1 MLIGKKGLGEVREIQ
16 PELAFNKGVDYFT
29 EIVFFYMLMFGIA
42 FYEMD
47 KYARSA
53 QKTKE
58 RLENST
64 KSSENFKSKL
74 DAARTDLSRITTL
87 QQKNRKH
94 VEELEKKI
102 FWLEKELED
111 KLERLEAKKLS
122 NSLESENLAKE

>member
-1 MLIGKKGLGEVREIQ
+1 M
-16 PELAFNKGVDYFT
+16 DYFT

-64 KSSENFKSKL
+64 KSSENFRSKL

-87 QQKNRKH
+87 
-94 VEELEKKI
+94 
-102 FWLEKELED
+102 
-111 KLERLEAKKLS
+111 
-122 NSLESENLAKE
+122 